1 MKIKGAI
8 KLINKLNKK
17 IMIMLKKF
25 KSIYKLLLISIFA
38 TFTVASSA
46 NSIELEG
53 KNFIIGGIQ
62 YSNGTAN
69 SNHTNGRKH
78 GNLIDGNDVTIGIGH
93 VDQIKGFRV
102 DWSFVYSPHLPG
114 GLQSHGTKC
123 PNVTFNCDTS
133 IDEVYEFGSKIYL
146 NTKVA
151 DYVPALYLGLSSAKI
166 GKNTCRNP
174 ADGCDTGSAV
184 DRVTGHAYNIGAS
197 MTKMLLNDYELSFDY
212 KYTMIDNELTITSP
226 SGQDVVAKPE
236 YHTIGISLKKF
247 F

>member
-1 MKIKGAI
+1 
-8 KLINKLNKK
+8 
-17 IMIMLKKF
+17 MIMLKKF

-62 YSNGTAN
+62 YSNGSAN
-69 SNHTNGRKH
+69 STYGAKKH
-78 GNLIDGNDVTIGIGH
+78 GNLINGRDVTIGIGH

-123 PNVTFNCDTS
+123 PNAQYNCETS

-197 MTKMLLNDYELSFDY
+197 MTKMLNDYELSLDY
-212 KYTMIDNELTITSP
+212 KWTSFDNELNFVTDATV
-226 SGQDVVAKPE
+226 GKMKPE
-236 YHTIGISLKKF
+236 YHTVGISFKKF

>member
-8 KLINKLNKK
+8 KLITKLNKK

-25 KSIYKLLLISIFA
+25 KSIYKLLLISILA

-62 YSNGTAN
+62 YSNGSAN
-69 SNHTNGRKH
+69 STYGAKKH

-123 PNVTFNCDTS
+123 PNAQYNCETS

-151 DYVPALYLGLSSAKI
+151 DYVPALYLGLSSAVIK
-166 GKNTCRNP
+166 KNTQ
-174 ADGCDTGSAV
+174 
-184 DRVTGHAYNIGAS
+184 RVGA
-197 MTKMLLNDYELSFDY
+197 
-212 KYTMIDNELTITSP
+212 
-226 SGQDVVAKPE
+226 A
-236 YHTIGISLKKF
+236 SLVI
-247 F
+247 

>member
-1 MKIKGAI
+1 
-8 KLINKLNKK
+8 
-17 IMIMLKKF
+17 MIMLKKF
-25 KSIYKLLLISIFA
+25 KSIYKLLLISILA

-46 NSIELEG
+46 SSIELEG

-151 DYVPALYLGLSSAKI
+151 DYVPALYLGLSSAVIK
-166 GKNTCRNP
+166 KNTQRVG
-174 ADGCDTGSAV
+174 AASFV
-184 DRVTGHAYNIGAS
+184 DRARAPAYNIGAS

>member
-1 MKIKGAI
+1 
-8 KLINKLNKK
+8 
-17 IMIMLKKF
+17 MIMLKKF
-25 KSIYKLLLISIFA
+25 KSIYKLLLISILA

-62 YSNGTAN
+62 YSNGSAN
-69 SNHTNGRKH
+69 STYGAKKH

-102 DWSFVYSPHLPG
+102 DWSFVYSPHSPG

-123 PNVTFNCDTS
+123 PIGSDKTRDN

-197 MTKMLLNDYELSFDY
+197 MTKMLNDYELSLDY
-212 KYTMIDNELTITSP
+212 KWTSFDNELNFVTDATV
-226 SGQDVVAKPE
+226 GKMKPE
-236 YHTIGISLKKF
+236 YHTVGISFKKF